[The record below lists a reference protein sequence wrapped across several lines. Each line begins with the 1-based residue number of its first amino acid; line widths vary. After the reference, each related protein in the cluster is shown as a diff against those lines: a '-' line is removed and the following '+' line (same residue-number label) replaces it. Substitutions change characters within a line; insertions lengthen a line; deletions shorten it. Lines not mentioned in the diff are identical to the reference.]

1 MDTNNEVLVLG
12 ITKQM
17 LDKSARNMLDRELSN
32 RELENVKNYIL
43 QCPNIINEFT
53 DKLVIKN
60 FSEEI
65 EIQVFSDGNVGL
77 LKLTRSFLRA
87 LAQEVSIEIGK
98 GGLTKEE
105 VGIIIAE
112 IETSPI
118 YDSLRVAI
126 ANIIKLTLKDT
137 RMGVIQ

>member
-17 LDKSARNMLDRELSN
+17 LDKSARNVLDRELSG